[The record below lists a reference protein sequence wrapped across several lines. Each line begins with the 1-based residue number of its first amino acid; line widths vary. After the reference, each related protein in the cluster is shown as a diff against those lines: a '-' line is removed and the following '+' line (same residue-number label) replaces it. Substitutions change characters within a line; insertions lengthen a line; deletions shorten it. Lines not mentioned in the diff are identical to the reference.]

1 MLIICIFLQTQ
12 ELSMK
17 FELFQQHPA
26 VEYEPHLDR
35 VTRQL
40 RDIREKVRVSV
51 LLTFRAIDKHKGK
64 GRDTMAQN
72 FLSDARFFMGL
83 KIDGS

>member
-1 MLIICIFLQTQ
+1 
-12 ELSMK
+12 MK

-40 RDIREKVRVSV
+40 RDIREKVS
-51 LLTFRAIDKHKGK
+51 FR
-64 GRDTMAQN
+64 
-72 FLSDARFFMGL
+72 FRFFVVVGNRQNSNL
-83 KIDGS
+83 EILV